1 MSKIKIIECPR
12 DAMQGIKRWIP
23 SDEKLSYLQSV
34 LSVGFD
40 VVDFG
45 SFVSS
50 RVVPQMKDTDYIINN
65 LDTANTNSKLL
76 AIVANYRGAVAAC
89 NYSTI
94 SYIGYPFSISEIFQM
109 RNTNKTMAESFDD
122 LKKIKSL
129 IEAKNKKLVVYLSMG
144 FGNPYGEP
152 WNLEIIEKWI
162 QGLNSIG
169 VETISISD
177 TIGTA
182 KKSDINKIYSFLI
195 PRYSEIEFGAH
206 FHSKPNE
213 WYEKVNEAY
222 INGCRR
228 FDGAIMGFG
237 GCPMAK
243 DDLTGNVPTEKLLS
257 FFNSIKENTSI
268 NSLHF
273 ESCYNDA
280 LKLFRKYT

>member
-23 SDEKLSYLQSV
+23 SDEKLSYLQSI

-50 RVVPQMKDTDYIINN
+50 RVIPQMKDTDYIIKN
-65 LDTANTNSKLL
+65 LDTTNTNSKLL

-122 LKKIKSL
+122 LKKIKSI

-162 QGLNSIG
+162 QSLNSIG

-195 PRYSEIEFGAH
+195 PRYSKIEFGAH
-206 FHSKPNE
+206 FHAKPNE

-222 INGCRR
+222 NNGCRR

-273 ESCYNDA
+273 ESCYNNA
-280 LKLFRKYT
+280 LKLFNKYI

>member
-12 DAMQGIKRWIP
+12 DAMQGIKKWIP

-50 RVVPQMKDTDYIINN
+50 RVIPQMKDTDYIINN
-65 LDTANTNSKLL
+65 LDTTNTNSKLL

-94 SYIGYPFSISEIFQM
+94 SCIGYPFSISEIFQM
-109 RNTNKTMAESFDD
+109 RNSNKTMSESFDD

-129 IEAKNKKLVVYLSMG
+129 IDAKNKKLVVYLSMG

-222 INGCRR
+222 NNGCRR

>member
-50 RVVPQMKDTDYIINN
+50 RVIPQMKDTDYIINN
-65 LDTANTNSKLL
+65 LDTTNTNSKLL

-109 RNTNKTMAESFDD
+109 RNSNKTIFESFDD

-129 IEAKNKKLVVYLSMG
+129 IDAKNKKLVVYLSMG

-195 PRYSEIEFGAH
+195 PRYSKIEFGAH

-222 INGCRR
+222 INGCKRY
-228 FDGAIMGFG
+228 DGAIMGFG

-280 LKLFRKYT
+280 LKLFRKYN

>member
-50 RVVPQMKDTDYIINN
+50 RVIPQMKDTDYIINN
-65 LDTANTNSKLL
+65 LDTTNTNSKLL
-76 AIVANYRGAVAAC
+76 SIVANYRGAVAAC

-109 RNTNKTMAESFDD
+109 RNSNKNISESFDD

-129 IEAKNKKLVVYLSMG
+129 IDAKNKKLVVYLSMG

-169 VETISISD
+169 VETISVSD

-222 INGCRR
+222 INGCKRY
-228 FDGAIMGFG
+228 DGAIMGFG

-243 DDLTGNVPTEKLLS
+243 DDLTGNIPTEKLLS
-257 FFNSIKENTSI
+257 FFNSTKENTSI

-280 LKLFRKYT
+280 LKLFRKYN

>member
-50 RVVPQMKDTDYIINN
+50 RVIPQMKDTDYIINN
-65 LDTANTNSKLL
+65 LDTTNTNSKLL

-94 SYIGYPFSISEIFQM
+94 SFIGYPFSISEIFQM
-109 RNTNKTMAESFDD
+109 RNSNKTIFESFDD

-129 IEAKNKKLVVYLSMG
+129 IDAKNKKLVVYLSMG

-152 WNLEIIEKWI
+152 WNLEIVEKWI
-162 QGLNSIG
+162 QSLNSIG

-195 PRYSEIEFGAH
+195 PRYSKIEFGAH

-222 INGCRR
+222 INGCKRY
-228 FDGAIMGFG
+228 DGAIMGFG

-243 DDLTGNVPTEKLLS
+243 DDLTGNIPTEKLLS

-280 LKLFRKYT
+280 LKLFRKYN

>member
-23 SDEKLSYLQSV
+23 SDEKLSYLQSI

-65 LDTANTNSKLL
+65 LDTTNTNSKLL

-122 LKKIKSL
+122 LKKIKSI

-162 QGLNSIG
+162 QSLNSIG

-195 PRYSEIEFGAH
+195 PRYSKIEFGAH
-206 FHSKPNE
+206 FHAKPNE

-222 INGCRR
+222 NNGCRR

-273 ESCYNDA
+273 ESCYNNA
-280 LKLFRKYT
+280 LKLFNKYI

>member
-23 SDEKLSYLQSV
+23 SDEKLSYLQSI

-50 RVVPQMKDTDYIINN
+50 RVIPQMKDTDYIIKN
-65 LDTANTNSKLL
+65 LDTTNTNSKLL

-89 NYSTI
+89 YYSTI

-109 RNTNKTMAESFDD
+109 RNSNKTIFESFDD

-129 IEAKNKKLVVYLSMG
+129 IDAKNKKLVVYLSMG

-222 INGCRR
+222 NNGCRR

-280 LKLFRKYT
+280 LKLFRKYN

>member
-12 DAMQGIKRWIP
+12 DAMQGIKKWIP

-50 RVVPQMKDTDYIINN
+50 RVIPQMKDTDYIIKN
-65 LDTANTNSKLL
+65 LDTTNTNSKLL

-122 LKKIKSL
+122 LKKIKSI

-162 QGLNSIG
+162 QSLNSIG

-195 PRYSEIEFGAH
+195 PRYSKIEFGAH
-206 FHSKPNE
+206 FHAKPNE

-222 INGCRR
+222 NNGCRR

-257 FFNSIKENTSI
+257 FFNSIKENTSL

-273 ESCYNDA
+273 ESCYNNA
-280 LKLFRKYT
+280 LKLFNKYI

>member
-50 RVVPQMKDTDYIINN
+50 RVIPQMKDTDYIINN
-65 LDTANTNSKLL
+65 LDTTNTNSKLL
-76 AIVANYRGAVAAC
+76 AIVANYRGAVVAC

-94 SYIGYPFSISEIFQM
+94 SCIGYPFSISEIFQM
-109 RNTNKTMAESFDD
+109 RNSNKNISESFDD

-129 IEAKNKKLVVYLSMG
+129 IDAKNKKLVVYLSMG

-222 INGCRR
+222 INGCKRY
-228 FDGAIMGFG
+228 DGAIMGFG

-243 DDLTGNVPTEKLLS
+243 DDLTGNIPTEKLLS

-280 LKLFRKYT
+280 LKLFRKYN

>member
-12 DAMQGIKRWIP
+12 DAMQGIKKWIP

-50 RVVPQMKDTDYIINN
+50 RVIPQMKDTDYIINN
-65 LDTANTNSKLL
+65 LDTTNTNSKLL

-94 SYIGYPFSISEIFQM
+94 SCIGYPFSISEIFQM
-109 RNTNKTMAESFDD
+109 RNSNKTISESFDD

-129 IEAKNKKLVVYLSMG
+129 IDAKNKKLVVYLSMG

>member
-1 MSKIKIIECPR
+1 MSKIKIVECPR
-12 DAMQGIKRWIP
+12 DAMQGIKKWIP
-23 SDEKLSYLQSV
+23 SNEKLDYLQSV

-50 RVVPQMKDTDYIINN
+50 SVIPQMKDTDYIINN
-65 LDTANTNSKLL
+65 LDTTKTNSKLL
-76 AIVANYRGAVAAC
+76 SIVANYRGAVDAC
-89 NYSTI
+89 KYKAI

-109 RNTNKTMAESFDD
+109 RNANKTIIESFDD

-129 IEAKNKKLVVYLSMG
+129 VESYNKKLVVYISMG

-152 WNLEIIEKWI
+152 WNLEIVELWV
-162 QGLNSIG
+162 QNLNSIG
-169 VETISISD
+169 VEIISISD

-182 KKSDINKIYSFLI
+182 KKIDINKIYSFLI
-195 PRYSEIEFGAH
+195 PRYKKIEFGAH
-206 FHSKPNE
+206 FHTRPNE
-213 WYEKVNEAY
+213 WYEKLNEAY
-222 INGCRR
+222 NTGCRR

-243 DDLTGNVPTEKLLS
+243 DELTGNLPTEKIIS
-257 FFNSIKENTSI
+257 FFNSLKENMSI
-268 NSLHF
+268 NSLQF

-280 LKLFRKYT
+280 LKLFNKYS

>member
-50 RVVPQMKDTDYIINN
+50 RVIPQMKDTDYIIKN
-65 LDTANTNSKLL
+65 LDTTNTNSKLL

-122 LKKIKSL
+122 LKKIKSI

-162 QGLNSIG
+162 QSLNSIG

-195 PRYSEIEFGAH
+195 PRYSKIEFGAH
-206 FHSKPNE
+206 FHAKPNE

-222 INGCRR
+222 NNGCRR

-273 ESCYNDA
+273 ESCYNNA
-280 LKLFRKYT
+280 LKLFNKYI

>member
-50 RVVPQMKDTDYIINN
+50 RVIPQMKDTDYIINN
-65 LDTANTNSKLL
+65 LDTTNTNSKLL
-76 AIVANYRGAVAAC
+76 SIVANYRGAVAAC

-109 RNTNKTMAESFDD
+109 RNSNKNISESFDD

-129 IEAKNKKLVVYLSMG
+129 IDAKNKKLVVYLSMG

-222 INGCRR
+222 INGCKRY
-228 FDGAIMGFG
+228 DGAIMGFG

-243 DDLTGNVPTEKLLS
+243 DDLTGNIPTEKLLS
-257 FFNSIKENTSI
+257 FFNSTKENTSI

-280 LKLFRKYT
+280 LKLFRKYN

>member
-94 SYIGYPFSISEIFQM
+94 SFIGYPFSISEIFQM
-109 RNTNKTMAESFDD
+109 RNSNKTIFESFDD

-129 IEAKNKKLVVYLSMG
+129 IDAKNKKLVVYLSMG

-152 WNLEIIEKWI
+152 WNLEIVEKWI
-162 QGLNSIG
+162 QSLNSIG

-195 PRYSEIEFGAH
+195 PRYSKIEFGAH

-222 INGCRR
+222 INGCKRY
-228 FDGAIMGFG
+228 DGAIMGFG

-243 DDLTGNVPTEKLLS
+243 DDLTGNIPTEKLLS
-257 FFNSIKENTSI
+257 FFNSTKENTSI

-280 LKLFRKYT
+280 LKLFRKYN

>member
-12 DAMQGIKRWIP
+12 DAMQGIKSWIP

-50 RVVPQMKDTDYIINN
+50 RVIPQMKDTDYIINN
-65 LDTANTNSKLL
+65 LDTTNTNSKLL

-109 RNTNKTMAESFDD
+109 RNSNKTISESFDD
-122 LKKIKSL
+122 LKKIKTL
-129 IEAKNKKLVVYLSMG
+129 IDAKNKKLVVYLSMG

-162 QGLNSIG
+162 QNLNLIG
-169 VETISISD
+169 VEIISISD

-195 PRYSEIEFGAH
+195 PRYSKIEFGAH

-222 INGCRR
+222 TNGCRR

-243 DDLTGNVPTEKLLS
+243 DDLTGNLPTEKLLS
-257 FFNSIKENTSI
+257 YFNSIKVNTSI

-273 ESCYNDA
+273 ESCYNNA
-280 LKLFRKYT
+280 LKLFNKYT

>member
-50 RVVPQMKDTDYIINN
+50 RVIPQMKDTDYIINN
-65 LDTANTNSKLL
+65 LDTTNTNSKLL

-94 SYIGYPFSISEIFQM
+94 SFIGYPFSISEIFQM
-109 RNTNKTMAESFDD
+109 RNSNKTMSESFDD

-129 IEAKNKKLVVYLSMG
+129 IDAKNKKLVVYLSMG

-152 WNLEIIEKWI
+152 WNLEIVEKWI
-162 QGLNSIG
+162 QSLNSIG

-222 INGCRR
+222 INGCKRY
-228 FDGAIMGFG
+228 DGAIMGFG

-243 DDLTGNVPTEKLLS
+243 DDLTGNIPTEKLLS

>member
-23 SDEKLSYLQSV
+23 SDEKLSYLQSL

-50 RVVPQMKDTDYIINN
+50 RVIPQMKDTDYIINN
-65 LDTANTNSKLL
+65 LDTTNTNSKLL

-94 SYIGYPFSISEIFQM
+94 SCIGYPFSISEIFQM
-109 RNTNKTMAESFDD
+109 RNSNKTISESFDD

-129 IEAKNKKLVVYLSMG
+129 IDAKNKKLVVYLSMG

-243 DDLTGNVPTEKLLS
+243 DDLIGNVPTEKLLS

-273 ESCYNDA
+273 ESCYNNA